1 MSFSFD
7 REVRQAVKTINRLI
21 EMSNESGG
29 SVHLVRQDDKEF
41 SIKLTHPIDII
52 SWEPMIRYNTPIYTN
67 TIITRFRNDVL
78 SGKHDHSEQ

>member
-7 REVRQAVKTINRLI
+7 REVRQAVRTINRLI

-29 SVHLVRQDDKEF
+29 SIHLVRHDDKEF

-52 SWEPMIRYNTPIYTN
+52 SWTPMERSNAPVYTY
-67 TIITRFRNDVL
+67 TTLHGV
-78 SGKHDHSEQ
+78 